1 MRRCGFFLQV
11 FGLIIPDYL
20 ECSVFPEKK
29 DDCVGYHEVIEA
41 QQRAKKPRK
50 YNFNYSKHL
59 L

>member
-11 FGLIIPDYL
+11 FALTLPDYL

-50 YNFNYSKHL
+50 YNF
-59 L
+59 